1 MRRLLPL
8 SALALAACATTPQPA
23 PPPAPVPQAPAPAR
37 QTGSLLGLGQDA
49 LVERFG
55 TPSFQVREG
64 VGLKLQWQNGA
75 CVLDAYL
82 YPPASG
88 AGAATVTH
96 VDARR
101 PGSGD
106 PVAPGACIASLDRRP

>member
-1 MRRLLPL
+1 MRRLLPFA
-8 SALALAACATTPQPA
+8 ALAITACASTPPKVTYTPIA
-23 PPPAPVPQAPAPAR
+23 RPPVAEVR
-37 QTGSLLGLGQDA
+37 TGLSGLTQTA

-55 TPSFQVREG
+55 NPSFQVREG
-64 VGLKLQWQNGA
+64 SGLKLQWQNGA

-88 AGAATVTH
+88 AGAASVLH

-106 PVAPGACIASLDRRP
+106 TVPVEGCITALSAR